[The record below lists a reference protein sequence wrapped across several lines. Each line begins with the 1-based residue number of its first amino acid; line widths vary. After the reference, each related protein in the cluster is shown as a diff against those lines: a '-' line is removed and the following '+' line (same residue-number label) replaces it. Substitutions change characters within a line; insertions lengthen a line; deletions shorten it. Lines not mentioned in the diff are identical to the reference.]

1 MIAKVHV
8 VQFSPINEINCDDHA
23 IKIVFCCNNI
33 HVQIYSINHY
43 LSTLLCTLGL
53 DLETFVILC
62 FGRCSSERGN
72 FDTGFT

>member
-1 MIAKVHV
+1 MTAKV
-8 VQFSPINEINCDDHA
+8 VQFSPINEINCDHA

-33 HVQIYSINHY
+33 RTNIQYNHY

-72 FDTGFT
+72 FDTGLT